1 MFANCQL
8 GGMDLGFPDVCKT
21 PLPPIP
27 YPNMAFGPVTIPI
40 PFNILLKCVPQHNL
54 MSFRPITMGDT
65 PGIGLGLISQTVMAP
80 QRHLTGAFTY
90 IIRGAPATRVT
101 SLGPTNLINCPLSM
115 RLVPSQ
121 FTELVLAA

>member
-8 GGMDLGFPDVCKT
+8 SGMDLGFPDCCKT
-21 PLPPIP
+21 PIPPIP
-27 YPNMAFGPVTIPI
+27 YPNMAMGPVTIPI

-54 MSFRPITMGDT
+54 MSFRPITLGDT
-65 PGIGLGLISQTVMAP
+65 AGIGLGLVSQTVMAQ

-90 IIRGAPATRVT
+90 IIRGTPATRVT
-101 SLGPTNLINCPLSM
+101 SLGPANLINCPLSV
-115 RLVPSQ
+115 RIVPSQ